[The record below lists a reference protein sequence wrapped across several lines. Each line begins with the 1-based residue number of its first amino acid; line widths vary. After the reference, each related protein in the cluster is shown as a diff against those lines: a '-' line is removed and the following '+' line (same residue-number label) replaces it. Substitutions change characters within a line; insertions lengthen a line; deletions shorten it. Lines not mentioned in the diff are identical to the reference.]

1 MSAGPGS
8 ATEAERRWLATANLA
23 RYGFVAL
30 LAYVPLLLSHPGKVS
45 ADSKQYLFLDPG
57 RLLERAPYL
66 WHSEV
71 HLGTVTHQNIGYL
84 FPAGPFFW
92 IFDRV
97 GVPDWVAQRL
107 WLGSILFFAAL
118 GVAFLARTLGIDEPG
133 RWVAALVYMLS
144 PYTLAYASRLSVL

>member
-1 MSAGPGS
+1 MSAAPVQS
-8 ATEAERRWLATANLA
+8 LEAGRSRSTASNVA
-23 RYGFVAL
+23 RYGFVAA
-30 LAYVPLLLSHPGKVS
+30 LAYVPLLLSHRGKVS
-45 ADSKQYLFLDPG
+45 ADSKQYLFLDPA

-92 IFDRV
+92 TFDRL

-107 WLGSILFFAAL
+107 
-118 GVAFLARTLGIDEPG
+118 VLA
-133 RWVAALVYMLS
+133 
-144 PYTLAYASRLSVL
+144 